1 MQNPI
6 DDCDFGNN
14 RKVTSDSV
22 TISQPHIKST
32 HPYIFKSK
40 HTIYL
45 QYRISAFIL
54 SLLVNNRHAYNTKHR
69 DAQMIVLIPF
79 QLCLYTYITSFIS
92 TASLIFTTLTT
103 AVPILLHIIL
113 RIATNKKVKNSKHSR
128 PRKKTRSDNNCKL
141 HA

>member
-40 HTIYL
+40 HTIY
-45 QYRISAFIL
+45 
-54 SLLVNNRHAYNTKHR
+54 
-69 DAQMIVLIPF
+69 
-79 QLCLYTYITSFIS
+79 
-92 TASLIFTTLTT
+92 FT
-103 AVPILLHIIL
+103 VSHFRFHII
-113 RIATNKKVKNSKHSR
+113 SFGE
-128 PRKKTRSDNNCKL
+128 
-141 HA
+141 